1 MNGDEFEGKASEG
14 AGPALLRVHPFGR
27 YALVANYHGGTVAVL
42 SIRANGELGPAT
54 DVVHDM
60 GSVGTAHAASAPPPR
75 SFAISGHDKPHAHMI
90 QGNPAGRFVF
100 ASDLGLDQI
109 CIWKFDAKKGTLTPN
124 DAASIA
130 LPPGD
135 GPRHFTFHPQG
146 RWFYLSFF

>member
-1 MNGDEFEGKASEG
+1 
-14 AGPALLRVHPFGR
+14 
-27 YALVANYHGGTVAVL
+27 
-42 SIRANGELGPAT
+42 
-54 DVVHDM
+54 
-60 GSVGTAHAASAPPPR
+60 
-75 SFAISGHDKPHAHMI
+75 MI